1 MNYIIVLIIQ
11 FFFSSVHCMI
21 LDVRDGLSFELWP
34 HHETDKMAGDPRTTY
49 KSAVQNIL
57 SGRLQDIP
65 ELPRQTVKIYVC
77 SNYSGKLQTQSVVYK
92 RRGIVQWEGGR
103 QSERV
108 GFAFKKKGKEQWSI
122 FFNER
127 ERIKSPF
134 SSWDTLLPRPCEY
147 ILYFKS

>member
-1 MNYIIVLIIQ
+1 
-11 FFFSSVHCMI
+11 MI
-21 LDVRDGLSFELWP
+21 LDVRDWLSFELCP

-77 SNYSGKLQTQSVVYK
+77 SNYSGTLQTQSVIYK

-108 GFAFKKKGKEQWSI
+108 GFAVVVRIKRKERNNDL
-122 FFNER
+122 FLNER

-134 SSWDTLLPRPCEY
+134 SSWDTILPRPWEY
-147 ILYFKS
+147 KCISFTTIHKVI

>member
-1 MNYIIVLIIQ
+1 
-11 FFFSSVHCMI
+11 MI
-21 LDVRDGLSFELWP
+21 LDVRDWLSFELCP
-34 HHETDKMAGDPRTTY
+34 HHETDKMAGDPRITY

-103 QSERV
+103 QSEGLALHSFVRI
-108 GFAFKKKGKEQWSI
+108 KRKERNNDLS
-122 FFNER
+122 FLNER
-127 ERIKSPF
+127 ERNKSPF
-134 SSWDTLLPRPCEY
+134 SSWDTILSRPWEY
-147 ILYFKS
+147 IFYYLCKVI